1 MIERIIIIENV
12 DPVSFYGVNNSNMQL
27 IHNLL
32 SWQVRVDS
40 RGIESRRLWAGDKG
54 DRGGWRDSGI

>member
-27 IHNLL
+27 IHNLFPK
-32 SWQVRVDS
+32 
-40 RGIESRRLWAGDKG
+40 RGPRAGDKG